1 MKAGTIELSRA
12 VARIARMKR
21 IGRPRIRR
29 WSTDRLVRLA
39 LAHGAAPRGWAA
51 IAQLH
56 SRGSPALL
64 AHVQALARSPRARRR
79 ALGLDIAAQL
89 RAPGPARDYPG
100 EPYAV
105 EATQAL
111 LVAGLAD
118 AHASV
123 VQSAIAGLGHRP
135 AAGALPALLG
145 FLAHPDARIRFA
157 LAYTLGSY
165 PDADAT
171 AALVRLATDA
181 DDDVRDWA
189 TFSLGTISEADND
202 DVRRVLWTN
211 AHDANR
217 DVRGEAAVGL
227 ARRSD
232 PRVVELLKARLLADD
247 WQLYELE
254 AVEEMPS
261 PELLETLHR
270 LRDTTQHSP
279 DLDPRWY
286 RHLLEAIDACE
297 LVA

>member
-1 MKAGTIELSRA
+1 
-12 VARIARMKR
+12 MKR

-56 SRGSPALL
+56 ARGSPRML
-64 AHVQALARSPRARRR
+64 AHLETLARSPSPRRR
-79 ALGLDIAAQL
+79 ALALDIAAQL
-89 RAPGPARDYPG
+89 RTPGPARDYQG

-111 LVAGLAD
+111 LAAGLGD
-118 AHASV
+118 AHTTV

-135 AAGALPALLG
+135 TRAALPALL
-145 FLAHPDARIRFA
+145 AHLGHADARVRFA

-165 PDADAT
+165 PDPDAT
-171 AALVRLATDA
+171 AALVRLAADR

-189 TFSLGTISEADND
+189 TFSLGTISEADSD
-202 DVRRVLWTN
+202 EIRTVLWTN

-232 PRVVELLKARLLADD
+232 PRVIDLLKTRLLADD

-261 PELLETLHR
+261 PELLDTLHR
-270 LRDTTQHSP
+270 LRDGVEHTP

-286 RHLLEAIDACE
+286 SHLLEAIDACE
-297 LVA
+297 LVGAA

>member
-1 MKAGTIELSRA
+1 
-12 VARIARMKR
+12 MKR

-39 LAHGAAPRGWAA
+39 LAHAAAPRGWAA
-51 IAQLH
+51 IALLH
-56 SRGSPALL
+56 SRGTPGTLV
-64 AHVQALARSPRARRR
+64 HVETLVRSPLPRRR

-89 RAPGPARDYPG
+89 RAPGSLRESPG
-100 EPYAV
+100 EPYALA
-105 EATQAL
+105 ATQAL
-111 LVAGLAD
+111 LTAGLD
-118 AHASV
+118 DPHPVV

-135 AAGALPALLG
+135 DPGALHALL
-145 FLAHPDARIRFA
+145 AHARHGDARIRFA

-165 PDADAT
+165 GEPEAI
-171 AALVRLATDA
+171 AALIALAADR

-189 TFSLGTISEADND
+189 TFSLGTISEADSD
-202 DVRRVLWTN
+202 EIRGVLWTN
-211 AHDANR
+211 AHDTNR

-227 ARRSD
+227 ARRND
-232 PRVVELLKARLLADD
+232 ARVTELLKTRLLADD

-261 PELLETLHR
+261 AELLETLRR
-270 LRDTTQHSP
+270 LRDTTQHSL

>member
-1 MKAGTIELSRA
+1 ME
-12 VARIARMKR
+12 R

-29 WSTDRLVRLA
+29 WPTERLIRLA

-51 IAQLH
+51 IAVLH
-56 SRGSPALL
+56 SRGTPGTL
-64 AHVQALARSPRARRR
+64 AHIAALVRSPRARPR

-89 RAPGPARDYPG
+89 RAPGPLDQYRG
-100 EPYAV
+100 EPYAL
-105 EATQAL
+105 ERTQAL
-111 LVAGLAD
+111 LMAGLAD
-118 AHASV
+118 PHPVV

-135 AAGALPALLG
+135 LAGALPALLG
-145 FLAHPDARIRFA
+145 LRAHADARIRFA

-165 PDADAT
+165 ADA
-171 AALVRLATDA
+171 AATQALIGLAADA

-189 TFSLGTISEADND
+189 TFSLGTVSEADSEEI
-202 DVRRVLWTN
+202 RSVLWTN

-217 DVRGEAAVGL
+217 DVRGEAALGL

-232 PRVVELLKARLLADD
+232 PRVIDLLKTRLLADD

-261 PELLETLHR
+261 PALLETLHR
-270 LRDTTQHSP
+270 LREGVQHTP

-286 RHLLEAIDACE
+286 GHLLEAIGACE
-297 LVA
+297 LAAETAA